1 MSRASTK
8 TAGRSSKSTAGARK
22 KTAKSARKSVKK
34 ASASASRRAA
44 GKTTRP
50 RTVAVT
56 RKSTSTKPAA
66 KQQSAAKPSA
76 TKLSAAKEAPK
87 TVTSASV
94 MLVAAEAMMIRT
106 ASPPVQPAAPDV
118 PVYPH
123 RYRVGEIVYYTS
135 PSFGRAAANGSYT
148 VVKLL
153 PSDGDDYQYRI
164 KSSGEAFERVAK
176 ESQLDRV

>member
-22 KTAKSARKSVKK
+22 KSTKSARKAVKK
-34 ASASASRRAA
+34 ASASASRRSA
-44 GKTTRP
+44 GKTARP
-50 RTVAVT
+50 RTAAVT
-56 RKSTSTKPAA
+56 RKSTS
-66 KQQSAAKPSA
+66 AKPSV
-76 TKLSAAKEAPK
+76 AKPTPTPK
-87 TVTSASV
+87 TVVSASV
-94 MLVAAEAMMIRT
+94 MMVAAEAMMIRT

-123 RYRVGEIVYYTS
+123 KYRVGEVVYYTS
-135 PSFGRAAANGSYT
+135 PSFGRAAATGSYT

-176 ESQLDRV
+176 ESQLDRA